1 MTDPK
6 AIESKLSL
14 YHLNVHIVHF
24 LVELKNSGFYSSDSE
39 SDGQEEQKDAP
50 IPAVTLQPEDE
61 DSFDEPIVDLQKP
74 IGGGN
79 QINSS
84 LPPPSN

>member
-1 MTDPK
+1 MTDQK
-6 AIESKLSL
+6 AIESKLMPL
-14 YHLNVHIVHF
+14 FVHI
-24 LVELKNSGFYSSDSE
+24 LPRYAELRNTGFYSSDSE
-39 SDGQEEQKDAP
+39 SEGQEEQKDAP
-50 IPAVTLQPEDE
+50 IPAVVLPPEDE

>member
-1 MTDPK
+1 MTDSK
-6 AIESKLSL
+6 AFESKLMPL
-14 YHLNVHIVHF
+14 FVDVLPHYA
-24 LVELKNSGFYSSDSE
+24 ELKNSGFYSSDSE
-39 SDGQEEQKDAP
+39 SEGQEEQKDAP
-50 IPAVTLQPEDE
+50 VPAAVLPPDDE

-84 LPPPSN
+84 NPPPSH